1 MEWRWVEAARCGRE
15 GINLQGENHVSAISV
30 NGGGQG
36 RAGCGNSFSS
46 DGGREGKREE
56 GERET
61 RGEGEEREAC
71 YRSRLPLAS
80 PGSKAL

>member
-1 MEWRWVEAARCGRE
+1 MEWLWVEAARCGRE
-15 GINLQGENHVSAISV
+15 GINLQGENHVPAISV
-30 NGGGQG
+30 SGGGPG

-46 DGGREGKREE
+46 DGEGEGEE
-56 GERET
+56 GEQET

-80 PGSKAL
+80 ANSKAL